1 MYART
6 GEAISIGDHVPTGFY
21 SLRVDQSLDGRS
33 AHDPKLS
40 DVVYRSCAR
49 HVRKNDVFH

>member
-21 SLRVDQSLDGRS
+21 SPRVDQSLDGRS
-33 AHDPKLS
+33 TRDPKLTS
-40 DVVYRSCAR
+40 ISRQMRDIIYKSSCIM
-49 HVRKNDVFH
+49 